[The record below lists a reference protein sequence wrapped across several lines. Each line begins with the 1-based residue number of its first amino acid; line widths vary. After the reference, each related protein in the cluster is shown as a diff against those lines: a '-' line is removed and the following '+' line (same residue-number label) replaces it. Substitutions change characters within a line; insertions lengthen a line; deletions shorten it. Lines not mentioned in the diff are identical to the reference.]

1 MALSNLCGPCQV
13 VMEVESM
20 GPEGSGTP
28 ELDAVRAIL
37 GEAGFGNL
45 TMEEPQKGS
54 RVYQLYAQRSEGEL
68 C

>member
-1 MALSNLCGPCQV
+1 VALSILFGPFQV
-13 VMEVESM
+13 VMEVETMS
-20 GPEGSGTP
+20 PEGSGTP

-45 TMEEPQKGS
+45 TIEEPQKGS
-54 RVYQLYAQRSEGEL
+54 RVYQLYAQRSEGGL